1 MISSP
6 GGERIKGEG
15 GRKTK
20 IFKIG
25 RIRPPSIFFRRIA
38 AIQGQHAFPRRH
50 ALALANE
57 FSDSCAMRKNGKQE
71 FSVVVER
78 DADGYYVAS
87 VPALPGCHTQAR
99 SLDKLMVRIR
109 EAIELCLEV
118 EQASTTTEFIGV
130 QRVAV

>member
-1 MISSP
+1 
-6 GGERIKGEG
+6 
-15 GRKTK
+15 
-20 IFKIG
+20 
-25 RIRPPSIFFRRIA
+25 
-38 AIQGQHAFPRRH
+38 
-50 ALALANE
+50 
-57 FSDSCAMRKNGKQE
+57 MRKNGKQE

-78 DADGYYVAS
+78 DAEGYYVAS

-99 SLDKLMVRIR
+99 SLDKLMERIR

>member
-1 MISSP
+1 
-6 GGERIKGEG
+6 
-15 GRKTK
+15 
-20 IFKIG
+20 
-25 RIRPPSIFFRRIA
+25 
-38 AIQGQHAFPRRH
+38 
-50 ALALANE
+50 
-57 FSDSCAMRKNGKQE
+57 MRKNGKQE
-71 FSVVVER
+71 FSVVIER
-78 DADGYYVAS
+78 DAEGYYVAS